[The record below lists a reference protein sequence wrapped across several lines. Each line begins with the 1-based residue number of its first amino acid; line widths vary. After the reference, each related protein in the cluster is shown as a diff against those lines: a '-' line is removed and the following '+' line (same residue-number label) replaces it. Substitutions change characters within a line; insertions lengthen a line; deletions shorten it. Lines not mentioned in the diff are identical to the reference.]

1 MEPGLTDSAALPVRV
16 RVCSSGAS
24 SSSSKA
30 EKKEGGGDDDEEV
43 DPETAKL
50 QAALSGAIV
59 KETPN
64 VKWEDV
70 AGLEQAKVR
79 AAGAAGL
86 LLERGSSESLRCV
99 GVAEAGPGTKISVRS
114 CAATRLALWLTE
126 STLVCTASAL
136 PRRC

>member
-1 MEPGLTDSAALPVRV
+1 M
-16 RVCSSGAS
+16 SGAS

-30 EKKEGGGDDDEEV
+30 EKKEGGGGDEDEEV

-79 AAGAAGL
+79 APAAPGL
-86 LLERGSSESLRCV
+86 LLERGPSKSLRCA
-99 GVAEAGPGTKISVRS
+99 GAAEAEMNHI
-114 CAATRLALWLTE
+114 
-126 STLVCTASAL
+126 
-136 PRRC
+136 RRPVDSLSD

>member
-1 MEPGLTDSAALPVRV
+1 V
-16 RVCSSGAS
+16 SGAS

-30 EKKEGGGDDDEEV
+30 EKKEGGGGEDEEV

-79 AAGAAGL
+79 AAGAAER
-86 LLERGSSESLRCV
+86 LLERGPSWAALGRLRL
-99 GVAEAGPGTKISVRS
+99 GTKNIGAVLRG
-114 CAATRLALWLTE
+114 TRLAL
-126 STLVCTASAL
+126 
-136 PRRC
+136 